1 MSPWT
6 ADNASNKE
14 ETTSTFK
21 EVEVPRMETTTPSS
35 RRLEQALRV
44 FVGDLEAL
52 EGALLKF
59 EEALLEL
66 KEGVPEHQN
75 GQNSRLLSPSE
86 VCQEL
91 REERT
96 VFSLQEYKNRQH
108 HLRSLG
114 EENTF
119 RGR

>member
-52 EGALLKF
+52 EGAVLKF

-66 KEGVPEHQN
+66 KEGVPKHQN
-75 GQNSRLLSPSE
+75 GQTSRLLSPSE

-114 EENTF
+114 EENT
-119 RGR
+119 